1 MDLDAELNPD
11 AKPEDD
17 DSAPA
22 QPAAVHDD
30 SDAAVQDVSAPHEP
44 VMQQK
49 EEDVDEDEDEEFGE
63 ENVGQ
68 WSPEPIS
75 AEQIVGLDVISEEDD
90 LRLLELQR
98 AQVTII
104 AYLLSS
110 GALHVLLLL
119 LPGDIM

>member
-1 MDLDAELNPD
+1 
-11 AKPEDD
+11 
-17 DSAPA
+17 
-22 QPAAVHDD
+22 
-30 SDAAVQDVSAPHEP
+30 
-44 VMQQK
+44 MQQK